1 MGFRCGPRRLLQ
13 IVMTLFVGA
22 LSYSC
27 PDYDSIKTPSVVAGN
42 FNLDDLAGEWYLV
55 GTSEPTLPAF
65 CTCPKVTWFIDS
77 SSATVKQ
84 YHYETR
90 AHCVTVNF
98 TATLKG
104 EARDPTRPGLLSE
117 NVAVFNHS
125 VAPYCPHMIYDVQS
139 MPDGNLVGFT
149 YACLLGRSSPVNMF
163 SFNIV
168 AKKPTLTIN
177 DLKGL
182 VAKQNDRTGGVLN
195 VDGIRYSDQS
205 SCSWRSESVVVV

>member
-1 MGFRCGPRRLLQ
+1 
-13 IVMTLFVGA
+13 MTLFVDA

-27 PDYDSIKTPSVVAGN
+27 PDYDSIKTSSVTGK
-42 FNLDDLAGEWYLV
+42 FKLDDLAGEWYLV
-55 GTSEPTLPAF
+55 GTSEPTLPAE
-65 CTCPKVTWFIDS
+65 CTCPKATWFIDS
-77 SSATVKQ
+77 SSPTVKH

-90 AHCVTVNF
+90 AHCFNAADV

-117 NVAVFNHS
+117 NLAVFNHS
-125 VAPYCPHMIYDVQS
+125 VAPFCPHMIYDLQS

-177 DLKGL
+177 DLKSL
-182 VAKQNDRTGGVLN
+182 VAKQNDRTGGALK

-205 SCSWRSESVVVV
+205 TCSWQSESVVV